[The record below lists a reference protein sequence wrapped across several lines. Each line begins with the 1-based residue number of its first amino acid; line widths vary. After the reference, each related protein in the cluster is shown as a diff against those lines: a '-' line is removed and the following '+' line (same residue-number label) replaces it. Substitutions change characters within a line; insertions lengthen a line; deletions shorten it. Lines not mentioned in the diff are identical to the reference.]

1 MAKIQTGKHSLR
13 IFCVLALLGHLPA
26 PSTAAQEPT
35 APSEA
40 TPPATTERAEAL
52 RATLEGNPVVHRLL
66 SNEPDGFY
74 PRLGGLTRGSGLAG
88 GLGYRHRLGG
98 GRRLDLAALG
108 SIRRYAA
115 LSAAATWMSVWQDR
129 LTLRTT
135 ARWSDYPE
143 EDFYG
148 LGHAA
153 LRRDRATYALRTTR
167 LDTRAEARLASWLD
181 ASAGLDR
188 ATFAVARGEDA
199 SYPVVQAQFADAAL
213 PGLEASPTFLVP
225 SAGLTLHSPAHRAH
239 PAHGTMARIRLEQ
252 WDDRAGDAFSFT
264 RVDLEVSHVQPLT
277 PGHAVALR
285 AGSSMVTPVT
295 GQQVPFYLLPSLG
308 GQDTVRAFG
317 DFRFR
322 DTHAVWLSAEYRWTL
337 RPRVELALFGD
348 AGDTR
353 HAWRDLSMRH
363 LRTGMGVG
371 LRVDTGPALQAGLDL
386 ATGGHEGVRV
396 LLLFGPPR

>member
-1 MAKIQTGKHSLR
+1 MAQEAPTPSPS
-13 IFCVLALLGHLPA
+13 APPA
-26 PSTAAQEPT
+26 PASGT
-35 APSEA
+35 SE
-40 TPPATTERAEAL
+40 L
-52 RATLEGNPVVHRLL
+52 RTTLERNPVVRRLL
-66 SNEPDGFY
+66 SNESDGFY

-129 LTLRTT
+129 VTLRTT

-148 LGHAA
+148 LGHTSQ
-153 LRRDRATYALRTTR
+153 RRDRATYALRTTR
-167 LDTRAEARLASWLD
+167 LDTRATARLTGWLD
-181 ASAGLDR
+181 LGGGLDR
-188 ATFAVARGEDA
+188 TTLRVARGEDA
-199 SYPVVQAQFADAAL
+199 SYPVVQEQFAGVTL
-213 PGLEASPTFLVP
+213 PGLDASPTWLVR

-239 PAHGTMARIRLEQ
+239 PAHGTMARARLEQ
-252 WDDRAGDAFSFT
+252 WDDRTGDNFSFT
-264 RVDLEVSHVQPLT
+264 RVDLDASHVQPLV

-285 AGSSMVTPVT
+285 AGSSVATPAT
-295 GQQVPFYLLPSLG
+295 GQQAPFHLLPTLG
-308 GQDTVRAFG
+308 GQDTVRAFS

-337 RPRVELALFGD
+337 RPSVELALFGD

-371 LRVDTGPALQAGLDL
+371 LRVDTGPALQAGVDV
-386 ATGGHEGVRV
+386 ATGGHEGVRL